1 MTFTVCFATGLLSD
15 LIQHPQAWFAWTPRP
30 AWLYRVTQGAHV
42 LTGLAAVPLLLVKLW
57 VVYPRLWQWPP
68 LRGAVHLVERL
79 TIAPLVA
86 GALFLLVTGVMN
98 IGYWYAWGFGFLE
111 GHYWAAWIT
120 IGALVVH
127 VGAKAGVIGRV
138 WRARGQGGLDV
149 PRDGGLSRRG
159 LLTGAWLASGLVVL
173 TVAGSTVPLLRR
185 LAVLAPRDMRS
196 GPQGFPVNKTAAD
209 ARVTETATDPGWRLR
224 VEGAVGEVLEFTIDD
239 LRARTLSEAT
249 LTIAC
254 VEGWSTTQR
263 WRGIPVRELVAE
275 AGGAADA
282 AVDVESLQTFGPYR
296 VTTLNPAFASHPDT
310 LLALDVDGEPL
321 HLDHGFP
328 LRLIAPNNPGVL
340 QTKWVQKLVVR

>member
-1 MTFTVCFATGLLSD
+1 M
-15 LIQHPQAWFAWTPRP
+15 
-30 AWLYRVTQGAHV
+30 
-42 LTGLAAVPLLLVKLW
+42 LV
-57 VVYPRLWQWPP
+57 
-68 LRGAVHLVERL
+68 
-79 TIAPLVA
+79 PLVA

-127 VGAKAGVIGRV
+127 LGAKAGVVGRV
-138 WRARGQGGLDV
+138 WRGGGRGALGE

-173 TVAGSTVPLLRR
+173 TIAGQTVPLLRR

-196 GPQGFPVNKTAAD
+196 GPQGFPVNKTAND
-209 ARVTETATDPGWRLR
+209 ARVAETAVDPGWRLR
-224 VEGAVGEVLEFTIDD
+224 VEGAVDRELEFTMDD
-239 LRARTLSEAT
+239 LRARNLSEAT

-254 VEGWSTTQR
+254 VEGWSATQR
-263 WRGIPVRELVAE
+263 WRGVPVRELVAE

-282 AVDVESLQTFGPYR
+282 AVRVESLQTFGPYR
-296 VTTLNPAFASHPDT
+296 ATTLNPAFATDPDT
-310 LLALDVDGEPL
+310 LLALDVGGEAL

-328 LRLIAPNNPGVL
+328 VRLIAPNNPGVL
-340 QTKWVQKLVVR
+340 QTKWVQKVVVL